1 MILEGSGEALS
12 AAFMTGYKENNF
24 IICFAKCKNIIKSG
38 TFIFMSKDIEHFNF
52 LFGSKNQKSSVLEDF
67 LQHRAFYL
75 IFTS

>member
-38 TFIFMSKDIEHFNF
+38 TFTLCPRI
-52 LFGSKNQKSSVLEDF
+52 
-67 LQHRAFYL
+67 
-75 IFTS
+75 